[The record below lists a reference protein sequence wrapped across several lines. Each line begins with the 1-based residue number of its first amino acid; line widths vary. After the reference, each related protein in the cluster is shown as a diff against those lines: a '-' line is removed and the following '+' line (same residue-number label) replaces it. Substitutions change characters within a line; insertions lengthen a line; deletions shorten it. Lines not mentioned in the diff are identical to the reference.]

1 MNHLDIDHAVLQ
13 QIRSLFGH
21 VSPAATPSLKEPPRT
36 ARALA
41 LLGARWEEVRRAS
54 EGDRRARLGELERFV
69 GVTQSLDVN
78 LSARL
83 EGSE

>member
-1 MNHLDIDHAVLQ
+1 MNHLDIDHAALQ
-13 QIRSLFGH
+13 QIRYLFGH
-21 VSPAATPSLKEPPRT
+21 ACPAASPSLLEPPRT

-41 LLGARWEEVRRAS
+41 LLCARWEDARSAS
-54 EGDRRARLGELERFV
+54 EQSRRARLEELESFV
-69 GVTQSLDVN
+69 GVTQGFDSD